1 MAPHHPS
8 QFHYTPATSSH
19 FHSNALFEEDWP
31 SAAQDHPVT
40 PNSPSNSRPDPSQVP
55 TMPSTHFLSLARNPT
70 IGSSTVTST
79 SATADGLS
87 GPVSVRRGVDTSTT
101 SAADF
106 DVDAKTGFM
115 PTRSPIVSLPG
126 ELGAIWERVLSAAIE
141 EGGGL
146 TLGQYVETQAQAEK
160 NAQWRKTV
168 DEMPVLSIAPIRHSE
183 VYLRRAHHALTFILH
198 FYIHSQLPLT
208 GPGPHPPH
216 RIPSCLAIPLVEL
229 SKELVMPPILTYADN
244 VLYNW
249 SLSDL
254 TQPLAVDNVK
264 MVNTF
269 SGTQSERH
277 FYLTSARIELRGVEA
292 LELMKS
298 CMDEAFIGDMISLQR
313 IVDYLRRLSTV
324 IDDMAVLLMAVRD
337 ECDPHEFYTQIR
349 PWFNG
354 WSPGARE
361 WLFEGV
367 DEEDQAKFARLSGPS
382 AGQSSLIHAL
392 DIFLGVDHTKPGTAH
407 PSSPSSSST
416 AGSPS
421 KARSGGDP
429 TFLMKMEQYMPR
441 HHRAFLQH
449 LRAANQ
455 THVRALVAANT
466 SSGPIGVSLQ
476 AAYDEAVMALKRFRD
491 GHIRIATLYIVSQAR
506 KNAQPPTSKGNETKP
521 SAPVVEEVRGTGG
534 TSLVP
539 FLKECR
545 DNTAKTALGSGP
557 GQ

>member
-19 FHSNALFEEDWP
+19 LYSNALFEEDWP
-31 SAAQDHPVT
+31 SAAQE
-40 PNSPSNSRPDPSQVP
+40 NSPSPNATSNSRLDPSQVP
-55 TMPSTHFLSLARNPT
+55 VMPSTHFLSLARNPT

-79 SATADGLS
+79 STTADGLS

-115 PTRSPIVSLPG
+115 PTRSLIIALPG
-126 ELGAIWERVLSAAIE
+126 DLGAVWERVLSAAIE
-141 EGGGL
+141 GGEGL
-146 TLGQYVETQAQAEK
+146 TLGEYVATQAQAEK
-160 NAQWRKTV
+160 NARWRKSV
-168 DEMPVLSIAPIRHSE
+168 DE
-183 VYLRRAHHALTFILH
+183 
-198 FYIHSQLPLT
+198 LPLS

-216 RIPSCLAIPLVEL
+216 RIPPCLAIPLVEL

-249 SLSDL
+249 SL
-254 TQPLAVDNVK
+254 TNPAQPLAIDNIQ
-264 MVNTF
+264 MINTF
-269 SGTQSERH
+269 SLTQSERH

-313 IVDYLRRLSTV
+313 IVDYLHRLSTV
-324 IDDMAVLLMAVRD
+324 IDDMASLLMAVRD

-354 WSPGARE
+354 WAPGARE

-392 DIFLGVDHTKPGTAH
+392 DIFLGVDHTKPGTA
-407 PSSPSSSST
+407 PSSSS
-416 AGSPS
+416 AGPSS
-421 KARSGGDP
+421 KAKPGSDP

-455 THVRALVAANT
+455 THVRALVASNA
-466 SSGPIGVSLQ
+466 SSGHIGVELQ
-476 AAYDEAVMALKRFRD
+476 AAYDDAVMALKRFRD

-506 KNAQPPTSKGNETKP
+506 KNARPPATVDNQTKAN
-521 SAPVVEEVRGTGG
+521 APVVEEVRGTGG

-545 DNTAKTALGSGP
+545 DNTAKTALGNGP
-557 GQ
+557 EQ

>member
-19 FHSNALFEEDWP
+19 FHPNALFEEDWP
-31 SAAQDHPVT
+31 SVAQVPSAN
-40 PNSPSNSRPDPSQVP
+40 PNSTSNSQPDPSRVP

-79 SATADGLS
+79 STTADGLS
-87 GPVSVRRGVDTSTT
+87 VPVSVRRGVDTSTT

-115 PTRSPIVSLPG
+115 PTRSPVVTLPG
-126 ELGAIWERVLSAAIE
+126 ELEEVWERVLSAAI

-160 NAQWRKTV
+160 NAQWRKIV

-183 VYLRRAHHALTFILH
+183 VYLRRAHHVLTFILH

-216 RIPSCLAIPLVEL
+216 RIPSCLAIPLTEL

-249 SLSDL
+249 SLRDPTEALS
-254 TQPLAVDNVK
+254 VENVK

-269 SGTQSERH
+269 SNTQSERH

-298 CMDEAFIGDMISLQR
+298 CMDEAFIGDRISLQR

-324 IDDMAVLLMAVRD
+324 IDDMAALLMAVRD

-367 DEEDQAKFARLSGPS
+367 DGEDQAKFA
-382 AGQSSLIHAL
+382 SL
-392 DIFLGVDHTKPGTAH
+392 
-407 PSSPSSSST
+407 PSST
-416 AGSPS
+416 
-421 KARSGGDP
+421 R
-429 TFLMKMEQYMPR
+429 
-441 HHRAFLQH
+441 
-449 LRAANQ
+449 
-455 THVRALVAANT
+455 
-466 SSGPIGVSLQ
+466 
-476 AAYDEAVMALKRFRD
+476 
-491 GHIRIATLYIVSQAR
+491 
-506 KNAQPPTSKGNETKP
+506 
-521 SAPVVEEVRGTGG
+521 
-534 TSLVP
+534 
-539 FLKECR
+539 
-545 DNTAKTALGSGP
+545 
-557 GQ
+557 

>member
-8 QFHYTPATSSH
+8 QFHYTPASSSH
-19 FHSNALFEEDWP
+19 FHPNVLFEEDWP
-31 SAAQDHPVT
+31 SAAPERSVT
-40 PNSPSNSRPDPSQVP
+40 PNSTSTSRPDLGQVP

-79 SATADGLS
+79 STTSDGLS
-87 GPVSVRRGVDTSTT
+87 GPVLVRRGVDTSTT

-115 PTRSPIVSLPG
+115 PTRSPIVLLPG
-126 ELGAIWERVLSAAIE
+126 ELGAVWERVLSTAI

-146 TLGQYVETQAQAEK
+146 TLGQYVESRTQAEK

-183 VYLRRAHHALTFILH
+183 VYLRRAHHVLTFILH

-208 GPGPHPPH
+208 GPGPHPPQ
-216 RIPSCLAIPLVEL
+216 RIPPCLAIPLVEL

-249 SLSDL
+249 SLNDP
-254 TQPLAVDNVK
+254 TQPLSVDNVK

-277 FYLTSARIELRGVEA
+277 FYITSARIELRGVEA

-298 CMDEAFIGDMISLQR
+298 CMDEAFIGDTISLQR
-313 IVDYLRRLSTV
+313 IVGYLHRLSIV

-367 DEEDQAKFARLSGPS
+367 DEEDQAKFATLSGPS

-392 DIFLGVDHTKPGTAH
+392 DVFLGVDHTKPETA
-407 PSSPSSSST
+407 PSFPSSST

-421 KARSGGDP
+421 KARSGSDP

-455 THVRALVAANT
+455 THVRALVAANV
-466 SSGPIGVSLQ
+466 SSGSVGVSLQ

-506 KNAQPPTSKGNETKP
+506 KNARPSASAGNETKP
-521 SAPVVEEVRGTGG
+521 NPPVLEEVRGTGG

>member
-1 MAPHHPS
+1 MAPHNPS
-8 QFHYTPATSSH
+8 QFNYTPATSSH
-19 FHSNALFEEDWP
+19 LTALFKEDWP
-31 SAAQDHPVT
+31 SVPAT
-40 PNSPSNSRPDPSQVP
+40 PSSTTLNSRLDQSQVP
-55 TMPSTHFLSLARNPT
+55 SMPSTHFLSLARNPT
-70 IGSSTVTST
+70 VGSSTVTST
-79 SATADGLS
+79 SGVANGLS
-87 GPVSVRRGVDTSTT
+87 GPVSIRRGVDTSTT

-115 PTRSPIVSLPG
+115 PTRSPIVALPG
-126 ELGAIWERVLSAAIE
+126 TVWERVLSAATMDGE
-141 EGGGL
+141 GL
-146 TLGQYVETQAQAEK
+146 TLGEYVTTQAQAEK
-160 NAQWRKTV
+160 NAQWRKRV
-168 DEMPVLSIAPIRHSE
+168 DEMPVLSIAPIRDSE
-183 VYLRRAHHALTFILH
+183 VHLRRAHHVLTFILH

-208 GPGPHPPH
+208 GPSPLPPH
-216 RIPSCLAIPLVEL
+216 RIPPCLSIPLVEL

-249 SLSDL
+249 TLSDAS
-254 TQPLAVDNVK
+254 QPLSVENIK
-264 MVNTF
+264 MINTF
-269 SGTQSERH
+269 SLTTSETH

-298 CMDEAFIGDMISLQR
+298 CMDEAFIGDTISLQR
-313 IVDYLRRLSTV
+313 IVDYLHRLSAV
-324 IDDMAVLLMAVRD
+324 IDDMTSLLMAVRD
-337 ECDPHEFYTQIR
+337 ECDPGEFYTRIR

-367 DEEDQAKFARLSGPS
+367 DEEDQLKFARLSGPS

-392 DIFLGVDHTKPGTAH
+392 DIFLGVDHTKPGPH
-407 PSSPSSSST
+407 PSSSS
-416 AGSPS
+416 
-421 KARSGGDP
+421 KGGDP

-455 THVRALVAANT
+455 THVRALVAANSPA
-466 SSGPIGVSLQ
+466 SSGTIGVKLQ
-476 AAYDEAVMALKRFRD
+476 AAFDEAVMALKRFRD

-506 KNAQPPTSKGNETKP
+506 KNAAAASASSSMKSGKQVGPP
-521 SAPVVEEVRGTGG
+521 AVEEVRGTGG

-545 DNTAKTALGSGP
+545 DNTAKTALGSGLR
-557 GQ
+557 Q